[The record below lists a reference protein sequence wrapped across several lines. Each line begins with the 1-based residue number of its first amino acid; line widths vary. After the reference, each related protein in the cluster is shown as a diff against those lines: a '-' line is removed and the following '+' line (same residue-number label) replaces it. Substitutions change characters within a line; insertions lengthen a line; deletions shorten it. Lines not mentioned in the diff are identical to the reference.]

1 MLDLD
6 LIFVFPPLFFNISE
20 WIFFFF
26 FLLISILVNGVPS
39 GFFDGSRGLL

>member
-20 WIFFFF
+20 WIFIF

>member
-6 LIFVFPPLFFNISE
+6 LIFVFPPLFFNIGE

-26 FLLISILVNGVPS
+26 FVDKYISEWCSKWIL
-39 GFFDGSRGLL
+39 